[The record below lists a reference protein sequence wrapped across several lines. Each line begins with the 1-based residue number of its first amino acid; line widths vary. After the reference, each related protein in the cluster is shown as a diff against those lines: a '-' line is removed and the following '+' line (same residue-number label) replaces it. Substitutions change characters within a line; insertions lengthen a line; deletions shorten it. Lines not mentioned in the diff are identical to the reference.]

1 MSKTP
6 KNVDLLQQLMDNI
19 DDNIFFKDRDSKFI
33 MINKSNSDWFGLN
46 DPRDVIGMD
55 DFDFFQKDHALKQV
69 EEEKWIMETGTP
81 VIAEEQATSRDVDGY
96 SGWGSVTKMPLRDT
110 NGNIIGTMGIG
121 RDISE
126 LKNKE
131 LELKKANEQ
140 IAEDLQ
146 MAAKLQQAFLPHS
159 YPSFHDTDGRS
170 LIKFF
175 HLYEADTELGGDFCS
190 VYRLSDTQ
198 AGLLICDVMGHG
210 VRAALITAIIHAT
223 AAELVRNAASPGE
236 FLTAM
241 NKRLLPVLQTDDEY
255 LFATAAYFTVD
266 VVSGELTGAVAGHPL
281 PFLIQPQ
288 LDKVTQLNAAQ
299 DVLGPA
305 LAIVADYAYESV
317 SIQLHPGDELL
328 LYTDGICEAMN
339 VSSDEFGE
347 EHLQETILEYNKLP
361 LKGLIPRIVQTVQE
375 YTESEK
381 LGDDICLLGFTLS
394 ALAAEE
400 QMSQPI
406 ALSA

>member
-19 DDNIFFKDRDSKFI
+19 ADNIFFKDSDSKFI
-33 MINKSNSDWFGLN
+33 MINKANAGWFGLD
-46 DPRDVIGMD
+46 DPREVVGMD
-55 DFDFFQKDHALKQV
+55 DFNFFKKEHALRQV
-69 EEEKWIMETGTP
+69 EEEQWIMETGKP
-81 VIAEEQATSRDVDGY
+81 VIAEEQATSRDGFT
-96 SGWGSVTKMPLRDT
+96 GWGSVTKMPLRDKD
-110 NGNIIGTMGIG
+110 GKIIGTMGIG

-140 IAEDLQ
+140 IAEDLH

-159 YPSFHDTDGRS
+159 YPSFNDAEGHS

-190 VYRLSDTQ
+190 VYRLSDTK

-223 AAELVRNAASPGE
+223 AEELVRKAISPGD

-241 NKRLLPVLQTDDEY
+241 NQRLLPVLQTEDEY
-255 LFATAAYFTVD
+255 LFATAAYFTID
-266 VVSGELTGAVAGHPL
+266 VVSGELMGAIAGHPL

-288 LDKVTQLNAAQ
+288 QGKVSQLTVAEEL
-299 DVLGPA
+299 LGPA
-305 LAIVADYAYESV
+305 LAIVADYVYESIRV
-317 SIQLHPGDELL
+317 QLHPGDEML

-339 VSSDEFGE
+339 ISQDEFGE

-361 LKGLIPRIVQTVQE
+361 LKGLIPRIVEVVQE
-375 YTESEK
+375 YTDSKK
-381 LGDDICLLGFTLS
+381 LGDDICLLGFSLN
-394 ALAAEE
+394 ALATD
-400 QMSQPI
+400 QQ
-406 ALSA
+406 